1 MLLFQL
7 EQGTDS
13 FNVPGIFLLCAT
25 LAQMVVRDVEI
36 SGRLRRRS
44 EIDSQ
49 VVQMDVARLVQ
60 QPIQIFQIGRAS
72 CRERV

>member
-7 EQGTDS
+7 EQGADGLDIS
-13 FNVPGIFLLCAT
+13 RIFLFCTA
-25 LAQMVVRDVEI
+25 LAQMVVRDAEI

-49 VVQMDVARLVQ
+49 VVQMDVARLAQ
-60 QPIQIFQIGRAS
+60 QPFQIFLAF
-72 CRERV
+72 